1 MQPDETSRITPIGT
15 QESPAGATG
24 PGLARTLGL
33 FDITMLVMGSII
45 GTGIFKVPHDIAEL
59 VSSPLLILAAW
70 VVGGLVTLAGSFV
83 YAEWMRRR
91 PYVGGQ
97 YAYLRE
103 AYHPALAFV
112 YGWSLLWVVQS
123 GGMAAVAVIFAKYF
137 LEIMQ
142 IFAQWLGGSGNNETL
157 VNAVTSFVSWPFAKA
172 TISTVAIGALTLLN
186 CTGVR
191 TGSTAQNIF
200 MILKIL
206 AITMLVVCGLLFV
219 DGIWSTNLLDGTDQK
234 LNTVTDPSNAGNGW
248 QITAFIAAMVPVF
261 FAYGGA
267 HTTTFMGGEVRN
279 PRRDFPRGLV
289 LGVSGVVALYLAV
302 NYVCLRVLGREQ
314 LALTETPASDVMQ
327 RALGSPGAALIAL
340 GIAISALGFL
350 SQATLTSPRVYY
362 AMAKDGLFFRIVAWI
377 HPHTRVPVVA
387 ILLQGLFAIVI
398 AASGTFWQILNY
410 VMSVELIFLS
420 LTVLG
425 LFIIRKRDAC
435 MVDSASLNM
444 PGHPITTLSYACI
457 NLAVVVNLFFKEPVN
472 CCIAIAIALASL
484 PVYLAWRIVGGLSKT
499 TVDRADPEKA

>member
-45 GTGIFKVPHDIAEL
+45 GTCIFKVPHDIAEL

-123 GGMAAVAVIFAKYF
+123 GGMAAVAVIFAQYF
-137 LEIMQ
+137 LDIMQ
-142 IFAQWLGGSGNNETL
+142 TLAHWLGDSGHSESL
-157 VNAVTSFVSWPFAKA
+157 VSAVTSFVNWPLAETA
-172 TISTVAIGALTLLN
+172 VSTVAIGALTLLN

-206 AITMLVVCGLLFV
+206 ALTMLVFCGLLFV
-219 DGIWSTNLLDGTDQK
+219 DGVWSTTQLGGLGGK
-234 LNTVTDPSNAGNGW
+234 TVPTTESSSAGGW
-248 QITAFIAAMVPVF
+248 LQVTAFIAALVPVF
-261 FAYGGA
+261 FAYGGS
-267 HTTTFMGGEVRN
+267 HTTTFMGGEVRD
-279 PRRDFPRGLV
+279 PQRTFPRGLV
-289 LGVSGVVALYLAV
+289 LGVTGVVVLYLAV
-302 NYVCLRVLGREQ
+302 NYVCLQVLGREQ
-314 LALTETPASDVMQ
+314 LALTKTPATDVMR
-327 RALGSPGAALIAL
+327 RALGDPGAALIAL

-377 HPHTRVPVVA
+377 HPRTRVPVVA

-398 AASGTFWQILNY
+398 AASGTFEQILKY

-420 LTVLG
+420 LTVVG
-425 LFIIRKRDAC
+425 LFIIRKRDAGK
-435 MVDSASLNM
+435 VGSASLNM
-444 PGHPITTLSYACI
+444 PGHPATTLLYAGV
-457 NLAVVVNLFFKEPVN
+457 NLAAVCVLFYRAPLN
-472 CCIAIAIALASL
+472 CCIAIGIALASL
-484 PVYLAWRIVGGLSKT
+484 PVYLAWRFWGRYSRDAVPQ
-499 TVDRADPEKA
+499 ADCEKA